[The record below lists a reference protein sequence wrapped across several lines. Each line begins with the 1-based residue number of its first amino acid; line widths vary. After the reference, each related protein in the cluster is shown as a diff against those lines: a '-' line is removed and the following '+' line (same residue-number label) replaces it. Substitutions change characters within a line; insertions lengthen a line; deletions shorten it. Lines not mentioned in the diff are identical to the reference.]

1 MKVGKILEEL
11 LSPGGFEV
19 PLASVGTVAAA
30 ANEAPKMLCR
40 VMAEMSGI
48 KVALD
53 EDGFEDDPT
62 AGRAIMV
69 KSALGGGI
77 FDDSI
82 CCDLAEFFSFLLPP
96 PRFGGRKTW
105 SGCWS
110 RYGHSHISVC
120 LFFS

>member
-1 MKVGKILEEL
+1 M
-11 LSPGGFEV
+11 
-19 PLASVGTVAAA
+19 ASVGTVAAA
-30 ANEAPKMLCR
+30 AKEAPKMLCR

-48 KVALD
+48 KMALD

-62 AGRAIMV
+62 AGSVMV

-82 CCDLAEFFSFLLPP
+82 CCDLAEFLSFLPP
-96 PRFGGRKTW
+96 PPRLGGRKTW

-120 LFFS
+120 LIFS